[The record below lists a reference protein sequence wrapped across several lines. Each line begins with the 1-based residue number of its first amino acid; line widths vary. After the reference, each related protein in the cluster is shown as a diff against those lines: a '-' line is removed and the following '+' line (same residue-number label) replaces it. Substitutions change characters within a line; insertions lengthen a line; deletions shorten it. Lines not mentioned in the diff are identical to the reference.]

1 MARTKQTARKSTG
14 GKAPRKQLATQSAR
28 SFRHFMTTQQ
38 STGAS
43 ASGGGGDK
51 KTSFINYE
59 NTLGEFKFGCGPRET
74 IRPFV
79 PRFTVGTS
87 EDPVT
92 HNAQHWLGVNFASC
106 FDDGGMA
113 ALGRPPLDLV
123 FVVDISGS
131 MSCSFDNDTTG
142 GGSWGSSWNVDDSK
156 SKLGVAKRCMKAI
169 FGQLT
174 ENDRVGIMLFNT
186 DTHELLPFT
195 SCGALTRS
203 EVEKKIDDVH
213 AGGGTN
219 LSLGFK
225 AGIDMLAKGT
235 KGAAKHAAVTR
246 AGKVAATAASAG
258 SRAKGKG
265 KAKAKAGKQAKV
277 AAAFAAASPAAN
289 ASAGRL
295 KRVLFLTDMES
306 GQHDEDEVLKI
317 AKKSAGKGLHTTIC
331 GIGVDLSVTTV
342 MALSKTPGGKY
353 TSVASATEFEETIAS
368 EFAHDVTPIAF
379 NIKVTLDGGRTF
391 TKGFGT
397 PEVNDLKPG
406 SKSFTLS
413 SEFPVLSDVKRM
425 AGGAMIL
432 FKLDQAGSVG
442 AAPLEIRTSWKDMA
456 GKTATD
462 QQRVDFAAAT
472 PADVR
477 KAIALVR
484 YVDLQSEYVLDD
496 KDDDDDV
503 GDGGSFGAGTN
514 AFSPGVR
521 RGPHVRRP
529 GHRHPGAGASRRARD
544 AQAAQAAC
552 TGGSAG
558 ATPDPIKLNERRR
571 RHEGW
576 RSRFADLRV
585 WLLAEL
591 RACGDTTIEAAK
603 GCNRNILD
611 TVDQIMAFEAD
622 SVKTIDA
629 QLKTAKAVADA
640 DEASSAAASSSGAA
654 VVDGAPSEYKCPI
667 TATLMVDP
675 VIAVDGMT
683 YERSAIEQWFAA
695 NRGGHVKSPVTNQR
709 LKTRDLV
716 PNISLRKLIQDYV
729 AGATSD
735 ALPTPTA
742 PKKRTWASAAKKPPA
757 PKAKV
762 LPRTGLRKRA
772 RKN

>member
-14 GKAPRKQLATQSAR
+14 GKAPRKQLATRSAR

-38 STGAS
+38 SSGAS
-43 ASGGGGDK
+43 SSGGRGQK
-51 KTSFINYE
+51 KISFINYE

-74 IRPFV
+74 VHPFV

-87 EDPVT
+87 DDPVT

-131 MSCSFDNDTTG
+131 MSCSFDNDATA
-142 GGSWGSSWNVDDSK
+142 GGSGWGSWSVDDDSK

-186 DTHELLPFT
+186 ESHELLPFT

-203 EVEKKIDDVH
+203 KVEKKIDDVH
-213 AGGGTN
+213 ANGGTN

-225 AGIDMLAKGT
+225 AGIDMLASGT
-235 KGAAKHAAVTR
+235 KGAAKHAAVNR
-246 AGKVAATAASAG
+246 AGKATAASAS

-265 KAKAKAGKQAKV
+265 KAKAGKQAKFA

-289 ASAGRL
+289 TSASRL
-295 KRVLFLTDMES
+295 RRVLFLTDMQS
-306 GQHDEDEVLKI
+306 GQHDENEVLAI

-342 MALSKTPGGKY
+342 QALSKTPGGKY

-413 SEFPVLSDVKRM
+413 SEFPVLSDAKRM

-432 FKLDQAGSVG
+432 FKLDQAGSAG
-442 AAPLEIRTSWKDMA
+442 AVPLEIRTSWKDMA

-462 QQRVDFAAAT
+462 QQHVDFAADT
-472 PADVR
+472 PANVR

-496 KDDDDDV
+496 KDDEEDI
-503 GDGGSFGAGTN
+503 GDGGLFGAGTY
-514 AFSPGVR
+514 AGSPGARPGLPVR
-521 RGPHVRRP
+521 RGHGRRIGVMVQAAP
-529 GHRHPGAGASRRARD
+529 T
-544 AQAAQAAC
+544 AQADC

-576 RSRFADLRV
+576 RNRFADLRA

-591 RACGDTTIEAAK
+591 RACGDTTVEAAK

-611 TVDQIMAFEAD
+611 TIDQIMAFEAD

-640 DEASSAAASSSGAA
+640 DEAASAAAASSSGGA
-654 VVDGAPSEYKCPI
+654 VVEGAPNEYKCPI
-667 TATLMVDP
+667 TTTLMVDP
-675 VIAVDGMT
+675 VLAVDGIS

-695 NRGGHVKSPVTNQR
+695 KRGGYVTSPVTNQR
-709 LKTRDLV
+709 LKARNLV
-716 PNISLRKLIQDYV
+716 PNIALRKLIQDYV
-729 AGATSD
+729 AGERRQM
-735 ALPTPTA
+735 
-742 PKKRTWASAAKKPPA
+742 KKRTRASAAKTPSA
-757 PKAKV
+757 RRAKV
-762 LPRTGLRKRA
+762 LPRTSPRTRTRNK
-772 RKN
+772 K

>member
-1 MARTKQTARKSTG
+1 
-14 GKAPRKQLATQSAR
+14 
-28 SFRHFMTTQQ
+28 
-38 STGAS
+38 
-43 ASGGGGDK
+43 
-51 KTSFINYE
+51 
-59 NTLGEFKFGCGPRET
+59 
-74 IRPFV
+74 
-79 PRFTVGTS
+79 
-87 EDPVT
+87 
-92 HNAQHWLGVNFASC
+92 
-106 FDDGGMA
+106 
-113 ALGRPPLDLV
+113 
-123 FVVDISGS
+123 
-131 MSCSFDNDTTG
+131 
-142 GGSWGSSWNVDDSK
+142 
-156 SKLGVAKRCMKAI
+156 MKAI

-186 DTHELLPFT
+186 ESHELLPFT
-195 SCGALTRS
+195 SCSALTRS

-225 AGIDMLAKGT
+225 AGIDMLASGT
-235 KGAAKHAAVTR
+235 KGAAKHAAVSR
-246 AGKVAATAASAG
+246 AGKAAAASSSA
-258 SRAKGKG
+258 RAKGKG
-265 KAKAKAGKQAKV
+265 KAKAKAGKQANV
-277 AAAFAAASPAAN
+277 AAAAFAAASPAAN

-306 GQHDEDEVLKI
+306 GQHDEDEVLAI

-342 MALSKTPGGKY
+342 QALSKTPGGKY

-413 SEFPVLSDVKRM
+413 SEFPVLSDAKRM

-432 FKLDQAGSVG
+432 FKLDQAGSAG

-456 GKTATD
+456 GETATD
-462 QQRVDFAAAT
+462 QQHVDFAADT
-472 PADVR
+472 PANVR

-496 KDDDDDV
+496 KDDEDDV
-503 GDGGSFGAGTN
+503 GDGGLFGAGAH
-514 AFSPGVR
+514 AFSPGARPGPPVR
-521 RGPHVRRP
+521 RGHGRRTGGMVRAAP
-529 GHRHPGAGASRRARD
+529 T
-544 AQAAQAAC
+544 AQVDC
-552 TGGSAG
+552 TSGSAG

-576 RSRFADLRV
+576 RNRFADLRA

-591 RACGDTTIEAAK
+591 SACGDTTVAAAK

-611 TVDQIMAFEAD
+611 TIDQIMAFEAD

-640 DEASSAAASSSGAA
+640 DEAASAATASSSGGA
-654 VVDGAPSEYKCPI
+654 VVDGAPNEYKCPI

-675 VIAVDGMT
+675 VLAVDGMT

-695 NRGGHVKSPVTNQR
+695 KRGGYVTSPVTNQR
-709 LKTRDLV
+709 LKTRNLV

-735 ALPTPTA
+735 ALPTPPA
-742 PKKRTWASAAKKPPA
+742 PVNKRTRASAAKKPPA
-757 PKAKV
+757 RKAKA
-762 LPRTGLRKRA
+762 LPRTGLRTRA